1 MNRFSNKRNNR
12 HGEKHKRMHL
22 IVLEHDCKCSRIL
35 NEKDKTKEN
44 MKKCLYQILNKKLNV

>member
-22 IVLEHDCKCSRIL
+22 IALEYDCKCSRIL

-44 MKKCLYQILNKKLNV
+44 MKKCLSQILKQNN